1 MGFQVFIFVQVF
13 LLSLFSYSTT
23 FSLAKSNSQVTCINI
38 GQLHI
43 IILTIDLLDSER
55 NTFSCRPST
64 QPRYFT
70 LDFVGGALGSFIFK
84 FYSKR
89 LGYIDDIGVL
99 FYVKPSLMGKQFHV
113 SFNALQVHSK
123 LISDISF
130 LSRCLATS
138 VTQDYN
144 SLLAADH

>member
-1 MGFQVFIFVQVF
+1 M
-13 LLSLFSYSTT
+13 L
-23 FSLAKSNSQVTCINI
+23 N
-38 GQLHI
+38 
-43 IILTIDLLDSER
+43 SER

-70 LDFVGGALGSFIFK
+70 FDFVGGALGSFILK

-89 LGYIDDIGVL
+89 LGYIDGITV
-99 FYVKPSLMGKQFHV
+99 FFFKPSLMRKQFHL
-113 SFNALQVHSK
+113 SLNALQVHSK

-138 VTQDYN
+138 VTQDNN